1 MTRRELLARTSNGFG
16 LAALAGL
23 LQGAEAGN
31 PLAPKSAPLPAK
43 AKSVIYLFMHGG
55 VSHVDTFD
63 PKPQLT
69 RYNGKN
75 LSAELAKTIKTSFI
89 HDPTKAILRGSP
101 WEFRAGGTC

>member
-1 MTRRELLARTSNGFG
+1 MTRRDLLRRTANGFG

-23 LQGAEAGN
+23 LDAAEAN
-31 PLAPKSAPLPAK
+31 PLAPKAPPLPAK

-69 RYNGKN
+69 RNSGKP
-75 LSAELAKTIKTSFI
+75 LSLELAKLIKTSFI
-89 HDPTKAILRGSP
+89 HDPTKAILRARCSYFLL
-101 WEFRAGGTC
+101 WR